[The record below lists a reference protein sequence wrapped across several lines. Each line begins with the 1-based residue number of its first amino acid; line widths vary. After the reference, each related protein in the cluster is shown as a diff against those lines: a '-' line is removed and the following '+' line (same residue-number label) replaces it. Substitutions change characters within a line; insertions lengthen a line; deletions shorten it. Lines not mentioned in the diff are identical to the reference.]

1 MNPGK
6 RIEIGPT
13 KYPINVWL
21 ADTTSS
27 AEDIRAAVASTSGR
41 QHRDLHVHF
50 DDAPPE
56 DSEVPIAVAHLT
68 HQQFVNELIFAHV
81 WSDQHPIEALID
93 SGASMNYMDVNNFAK
108 SLNFE
113 VKPHRIRVMVADG
126 RIVKSQG
133 KVTIPITFDDDA
145 QGALGEGHGY
155 SCRIEFVLLPMPHA
169 QAILGLPFLTEH
181 NPMVD
186 WRNNC
191 MKFPEF
197 DEGAEVHIQTK
208 PRPAVITFA

>member
-1 MNPGK
+1 
-6 RIEIGPT
+6 
-13 KYPINVWL
+13 
-21 ADTTSS
+21 
-27 AEDIRAAVASTSGR
+27 
-41 QHRDLHVHF
+41 
-50 DDAPPE
+50 
-56 DSEVPIAVAHLT
+56 
-68 HQQFVNELIFAHV
+68 
-81 WSDQHPIEALID
+81 
-93 SGASMNYMDVNNFAK
+93 
-108 SLNFE
+108 
-113 VKPHRIRVMVADG
+113 MVADG

-191 MKFPEF
+191 MKFLEF